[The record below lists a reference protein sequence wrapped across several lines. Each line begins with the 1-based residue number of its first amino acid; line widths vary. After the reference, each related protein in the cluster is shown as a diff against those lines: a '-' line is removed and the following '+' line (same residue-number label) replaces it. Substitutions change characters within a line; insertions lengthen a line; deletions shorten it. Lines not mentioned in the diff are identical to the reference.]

1 MLERQDII
9 VMIIRLP
16 TGFREYSTRLEVE
29 TLSSAERKKEKAS
42 MKVFVFD
49 KLITSSEFQS
59 TLVGNEL
66 RYNRLNILKEVW
78 EMKKKIRYQYS
89 DVPNFKHTGWLH
101 RAPNSRSSVIKFN
114 GPNVIVEINQNWRK
128 FLSHIY
134 QKQRQKLLMSK
145 KADIIRT
152 HSYIKNARWNYVIHN
167 FAIMY
172 RNREKISPFLE
183 TN

>member
-42 MKVFVFD
+42 MKIFVFD

-66 RYNRLNILKEVW
+66 RYNRLNIL
-78 EMKKKIRYQYS
+78 
-89 DVPNFKHTGWLH
+89 
-101 RAPNSRSSVIKFN
+101 
-114 GPNVIVEINQNWRK
+114 
-128 FLSHIY
+128 
-134 QKQRQKLLMSK
+134 
-145 KADIIRT
+145 
-152 HSYIKNARWNYVIHN
+152 
-167 FAIMY
+167 
-172 RNREKISPFLE
+172 
-183 TN
+183 